1 MRLMVS
7 VWMVVAVMATGF
19 AQTVDVE
26 KLQSEIAA
34 LKRLVAEKS
43 AELERLNQQ
52 LKQLE
57 EALQSVQKK

>member
-34 LKRLVAEKS
+34 LKQLVAEKS